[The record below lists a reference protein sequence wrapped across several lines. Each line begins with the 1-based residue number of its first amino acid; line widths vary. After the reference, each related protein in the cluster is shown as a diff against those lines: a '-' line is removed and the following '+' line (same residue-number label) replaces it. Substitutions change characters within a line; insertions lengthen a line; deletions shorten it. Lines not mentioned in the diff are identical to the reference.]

1 MPIKCAIIDDEPLAR
16 KVIRQYLEQ
25 VSWLQLTFE
34 EGNPLE
40 AINRLRD
47 ESVDLIFL
55 DVKMPGITGLEFL
68 NILQNRPKIILTTAY
83 RDYALEGFEY
93 EVIDYLLKPISLER
107 FLKAVHKIPQV
118 QLPESGPPEKQKPG
132 RNSIIIKQDKKL
144 FKVFLDEISH
154 IEGLKDY
161 VKVHTQDATYIT
173 YYTMQA
179 MLEDLG
185 STGFMRVH
193 KSFII
198 NLQQFRSLEGSI
210 ISLGHQKVPLGRTYR
225 ESFVQ
230 RITRT

>member
-16 KVIRQYLEQ
+16 KVIRQYLER
-25 VSWLQLTFE
+25 VSWLQLIFE

-40 AINRLRD
+40 AINRLRN
-47 ESVDLIFL
+47 EPVDLIFL

-68 NILQNRPKIILTTAY
+68 NILQNRPGIILTTAY

-93 EVIDYLLKPISLER
+93 EVVDYLLKPISLER
-107 FLKAVHKIPQV
+107 FLRAVHKIPEAN
-118 QLPESGPPEKQKPG
+118 LPEPAYSEKQSPA

-144 FKVFLDEISH
+144 FKVFLDEISYV
-154 IEGLKDY
+154 EGLKDY
-161 VKVHTQDATYIT
+161 VKVHTKDATYIT

-185 STGFMRVH
+185 STNFMRVH

-198 NLQQFRSLEGSI
+198 NLQQFRSLEGSM
-210 ISLGHQKVPLGRTYR
+210 ISLTDKTIPLGRTYR
-225 ESFVQ
+225 ESFIQ
-230 RITRT
+230 RITGA